1 MRFPVSIR
9 KQFSLR
15 STSKVGTNK
24 VIDEMPNGLVKTRSV
39 QQTSCQQILYSNCLS
54 RSGKLTY
61 HLFILSRINT
71 RKNINDWFSTDI
83 SFVTS
88 SPESKTV
95 HFLFVG
101 WTKDSVKATVT
112 MNVVQI
118 YTASICQTRIDA
130 REVVLKTYLNQPPL

>member
-9 KQFSLR
+9 KEFSLR
-15 STSKVGTNK
+15 STSKVGINK
-24 VIDEMPNGLVKTRSV
+24 LIDEMPNGSVKTRSV
-39 QQTSCQQILYSNCLS
+39 QYTACYYILYSNCLR

-61 HLFILSRINT
+61 HMLILSHINT
-71 RKNINDWFSTDI
+71 IKNINDWFSTYT

-95 HFLFVG
+95 HILVVG
-101 WTKDSVKATVT
+101 WTKDSVKATET
-112 MNVVQI
+112 INVFQI
-118 YTASICQTRIDA
+118 YSASIFQPRIDA